1 MNLPL
6 TFEDDQEQDID
17 QMISDALVYGHNQGM
32 EEIPEDIPSPI
43 YSLSQMEL
51 PYEEG
56 LMRSED
62 RERKRQNNVWRRKQ
76 GRIRALISSL
86 NWLASSLLAAF
97 SVAERQ
103 IAVLQNLHDL
113 FFTSRRTEIK
123 GLEKGYPLR
132 GNPFYTNIAP
142 IPILSEISDQVWANT
157 LGAID
162 EVVRERQCFMK
173 KVRKLVESMD
183 IRRKIV

>member
-1 MNLPL
+1 MDLPL

-17 QMISDALVYGHNQGM
+17 QMISDAVVYGHNQGM
-32 EEIPEDIPSPI
+32 EEIPEDIPPI
-43 YSLSQMEL
+43 YSQTGL
-51 PYEEG
+51 PYQEQ
-56 LMRSED
+56 LMR
-62 RERKRQNNVWRRKQ
+62 REEHERNRKNNVWRRKQ
-76 GRIRALISSL
+76 MRIRALISSL
-86 NWLASSLLAAF
+86 NCLAASLLATI

-113 FFTSRRTEIK
+113 FFTSCRTEIK
-123 GLEKGYPLR
+123 GPEKGYPLR
-132 GNPFYTNIAP
+132 GNPFYKNIAP
-142 IPILSEISDQVWANT
+142 IPILSEISDQIWANT